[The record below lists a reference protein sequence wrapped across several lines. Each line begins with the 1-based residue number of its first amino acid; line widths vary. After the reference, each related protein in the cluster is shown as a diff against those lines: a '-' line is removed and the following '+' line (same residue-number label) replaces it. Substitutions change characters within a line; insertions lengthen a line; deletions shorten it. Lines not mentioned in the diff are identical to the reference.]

1 MRYLWTYSLP
11 MHLLPI
17 SPSGWVLF
25 ALWAFFIV
33 WLIHKTRRNRPKWQ
47 RRHWFLFAAFL
58 LSEPL
63 LAGMSI
69 EFATAAARLQ
79 LVGMRALMM
88 PLLAVPVVL
97 AAGYLGPGAAAG
109 VGLVAGA
116 IEGLFGTSL
125 IFQPLIW
132 ASIGLFLG
140 WGFWQPYKNRLR
152 EWLRQPLAGWIFASL
167 LYGLLITI
175 AFFAAD
181 GHVLAGNFGMM
192 LRRVQLFVALQT
204 VTLFIGAAIGYALI
218 LLRIGE
224 FGYRGYLQIWANGH
238 SLERRF
244 SRLMAGVVAI
254 LLVGVLVGNWAL
266 AQRSAKRLV
275 IGRLKGMADIAAQ
288 SLPFFTENGQITIQ
302 QLASDP
308 ELLDE
313 NTPVLQE
320 RLSKAVSQSAF
331 FNRLMLV
338 DPGCTLIASAPESK
352 EVMGD
357 TECKLLV
364 LTLLHGSPVVRLP
377 YAGRVDFAAPVKDKT
392 GKVRR
397 ILVGFAKIEDNPY
410 TKPLTDTLSKIE
422 SKYGGGAGILSE
434 RGGLLFVTDSAFK
447 WLAEAKVPLGESKL
461 TDTKGAHYISYAERA
476 VGSSWKVVVLYPES
490 NLNAIAANN
499 ALPLSLIVGLLAL
512 VGWGVGRAMVSRI
525 TRSLLKLAR
534 AADDLAAGELDKSV
548 EVESKDEVGR
558 LGRALE
564 RMRVRLRKRIA
575 ELNRLLSTSQQVAA
589 SLKVDKAAD
598 AVLRAA
604 LATNA
609 SAARIV
615 LSKEAIP
622 DELVDEYPATMG
634 LGARHERYAFLDEP
648 LLELASRQVVFK
660 SFPPHSDLYRAVGE
674 KALLLD
680 RVSAILSVTMYYEQ
694 RFLGVLY
701 LVYKKP
707 HSLEEEDIRYVTSLA
722 LQMAMATYTA
732 RLYATAE
739 VRRQRLR
746 AILDASPDPVL
757 VTDKQNRLILANA
770 AAFAN
775 LPLDP
780 SLIDQPVEIALRG
793 TELLSLFKSDRTPPY
808 SEEVAVGDK
817 IYFATVASV
826 DNKGREIGRVC
837 LLRDITH
844 FRELDALKSD
854 FVATVSHDLRAPL
867 TLMRGYLTMLEMVG
881 DLNERQRKY
890 IAHIQRSVDNMA
902 RLVSSLLDLGRI
914 EAGVGLQVQM
924 LPLFDLLEEVK
935 KRWEPQASR
944 KQIELRLEIAP
955 RTPPLIEADQALLD
969 RAINNLVENAIK
981 YTPKG
986 GRVTIFT
993 RPKGS
998 DRVVIGVSDTGI
1010 GISQIDKP
1018 RLFEKFYRVAKK
1030 GQTAEHGTGLGLA
1043 IVKSVVERHHGKV
1056 WVKSKIGEG
1065 STFFIELPL
1074 RQPKDES

>member
-1 MRYLWTYSLP
+1 
-11 MHLLPI
+11 MHLMSVTL
-17 SPSGWVLF
+17 SGWILF
-25 ALWAFFIV
+25 TLWAFS
-33 WLIHKTRRNRPKWQ
+33 LIWFTYKTRKHHPKWQ
-47 RRHWFLFAAFL
+47 PRHWLLFFAL
-58 LSEPL
+58 LLIEPL
-63 LAGMSI
+63 LAAVSI
-69 EFATAAARLQ
+69 EFPAAVAHLS
-79 LVGMRALMM
+79 LVGKMRALML
-88 PLLAVPVVL
+88 PFLAIPIVL
-97 AAGYLGPGAAAG
+97 AAGYLGATAGAI
-109 VGLVAGA
+109 VGLIAGT
-116 IEGLFGTSL
+116 IEGLFGTYL

-132 ASIGLFLG
+132 ASVGLFLG
-140 WGFWQPYKNRLR
+140 WGFWQPYKNRLCK
-152 EWLRQPLAGWIFASL
+152 WLRHPLAAWVFASL
-167 LYGLLITI
+167 FYAFLLTT
-175 AFFAAD
+175 AFLAAD
-181 GHVLAGNFGMM
+181 GYILAGTYS
-192 LRRVQLFVALQT
+192 LILKRIQLFVALQT
-204 VTLFIGAAIGYALI
+204 TTLFIGALGGY
-218 LLRIGE
+218 LLTLLHIGE
-224 FGYRGYLQIWANGH
+224 FGYQGDLQTLPNGH
-238 SLERRF
+238 SLEHRF
-244 SRLMAGVVAI
+244 SRLMALVVTM
-254 LLVGVLVGNWAL
+254 LVVGVLAGNWFL
-266 AQRSAKRLV
+266 AQHSAKKLV
-275 IGRLKGMADIAAQ
+275 IERLKSIADIAAQ

-302 QLASDP
+302 QLAKD
-308 ELLDE
+308 
-313 NTPVLQE
+313 PVLLKDTPPAALKKN
-320 RLSKAVSQSAF
+320 LSKAVSQSAF
-331 FNRLMLV
+331 FNYLV
-338 DPGCTLIASAPESK
+338 LVNPNCDPIASAPQAKNEM
-352 EVMGD
+352 EQ
-357 TECKLLV
+357 TECKMLV
-364 LTLLHGSPVVRLP
+364 LPLLRGLPVVMMP
-377 YAGRVDFAAPVKDKT
+377 HAGRVDFAAPVKDKN
-392 GKVRR
+392 GKVVK
-397 ILVGFAKIEDNPY
+397 ILVGFAEIKDNPY
-410 TKPLTDTLSKIE
+410 TKPLTDTLREIE
-422 SKYGGGAGILSE
+422 SGYGGGAGILSR
-434 RGGLLFVTDSAFK
+434 RGGLLFVTDSSFK
-447 WLAEAKVPLGESKL
+447 WLSAAKVPLGQSVL
-461 TDTKGAHYISYAERA
+461 TDTKGNKFVSYAERA
-476 VGSSWKVVVLYPES
+476 VGSSWKVVVLYPKS
-490 NLNAIAANN
+490 NLSAIALNN
-499 ALPLSLIVGLLAL
+499 ALPLSLIVFVLTLL
-512 VGWGVGRAMVSRI
+512 GWIGGRYYVRII
-525 TRSLLKLAR
+525 TRSLLKLAS
-534 AADDLAAGELDKSV
+534 AADHLAAGGLDESV
-548 EVESKDEVGR
+548 KVEGEDEVGR

-609 SAARIV
+609 SVARIV

-622 DELVDEYPATMG
+622 TELADEYPTAMG
-634 LGARHERYAFLDEP
+634 LGARHERYAFLDKP

-660 SFPPHSDLYRAVGE
+660 SFPPHNILRHSLGE
-674 KALLLD
+674 KSPLLAQA
-680 RVSAILSVTMYYEQ
+680 SAILSVTMYYEQ

-701 LVYKKP
+701 VVYRKP

-826 DNKGREIGRVC
+826 DNKGQEIGRVC

-902 RLVSSLLDLGRI
+902 RLVNSLLDLGRI
-914 EAGVGLQVQM
+914 EAGVGLRVQM

-935 KRWEPQASR
+935 KRWEPHASR
-944 KQIELRLEIAP
+944 KQIDLRLEIAP

-969 RAINNLVENAIK
+969 RAISNLVENAIK

-986 GRVTIFT
+986 GHVTIFA

-1018 RLFEKFYRVAKK
+1018 RLFEKFYRVVKK
-1030 GQTAEHGTGLGLA
+1030 GQAAEHGTGLGLA

-1065 STFFIELPL
+1065 STFFIEIPL
-1074 RQPKDES
+1074 RQPQDES